1 MVKSLLSIFN
11 QLILNNGNGEF
22 FMEIINGGICAV
34 DGVLASGSRKG
45 KYGVSIIVSKENTAS
60 AVFTSNKVVAAPV
73 IVTREVIKDGKLSAV
88 VANSGNANC
97 FTGKEGIVNARKM
110 TKRVSDKLNIE
121 LNDVAVASTGIIGRE
136 LPLDI
141 INALIDESL
150 DNLENSPEAS
160 FSAAEAIMTTD
171 TFSKEFAVQT
181 TLNDGSTVKIGGITK
196 GSGMIAPNMGTMLC
210 FITTDVK
217 ASSHELNNALK
228 KAVDKSFNM
237 VVVDGDESTNDTLII
252 MSNGNSGKIDENFQ
266 EALEYLCI
274 ELAKMM
280 AKDAEGATKY
290 MEVNVN
296 SAASE
301 DDAKAASKAI
311 VGSSLVKTALY
322 GADPNWGRVVAAVG
336 YSGAKMDE
344 NLVDITFKSNDE
356 TVKIV
361 EKGSIMAFEG
371 TNELKLAEKIM
382 KKDEIEI
389 IVDLNLGKHSATA
402 YGCDL
407 TCDYVKINSEY
418 ST

>member
-1 MVKSLLSIFN
+1 MK
-11 QLILNNGNGEF
+11 
-22 FMEIINGGICAV
+22 IIKGGICAV

-45 KYGVSIIVSKENTAS
+45 KYGVSVIVSKENTAS

-73 IVTREVIKDGKLSAV
+73 IVTKDVLKDGKLSAI

-97 FTGKEGIVNARKM
+97 FTAEEGIASAREM
-110 TKRVSDKLNIE
+110 TKRVADKLNIE
-121 LNDVAVASTGIIGRE
+121 LNDVAVASTGIIGRK

-150 DNLENSPEAS
+150 NTLENSPEAS
-160 FSAAEAIMTTD
+160 FAAAEAIMTTD

-181 TLNDGSTVKIGGITK
+181 TLKDGSIVKIGGITK

-217 ASSHELNNALK
+217 ASAEELNDALK

-237 VVVDGDESTNDTLII
+237 VVVDGDESTNDTVIL
-252 MSNGNSGKIDENFQ
+252 MSNGSSGKIDENFH
-266 EALEYLCI
+266 EALGYVCT

-280 AKDAEGATKY
+280 AKDGEGETKY
-290 MEVNVN
+290 MEVHVN
-296 SAASE
+296 GAASSS
-301 DDAKAASKAI
+301 DAKSASKAI
-311 VGSSLVKTALY
+311 VGSSLVKTALF

-336 YSGAKMDE
+336 YSGAEMDE
-344 NLVDITFKSNDE
+344 KIVDITFKSDNE

-361 EKGSIMAFEG
+361 EKGSILAFDG
-371 TNELKLAEKIM
+371 TDELKTAEKIM
-382 KKDEIEI
+382 QNDEIEI
-389 IVDLNLGKHSATA
+389 IVDLNLGDHSAAA

-407 TCDYVKINSEY
+407 SYDYVKINSEY

>member
-1 MVKSLLSIFN
+1 MK
-11 QLILNNGNGEF
+11 
-22 FMEIINGGICAV
+22 IIEGGICAV

-73 IVTREVIKDGKLSAV
+73 IVTKEAVKNGQLSAI

-97 FTGKEGIVNARKM
+97 FTGEEGLNDAKEM
-110 TKRVSDKLNIE
+110 TKRVADKLDIE
-121 LNDVAVASTGIIGRE
+121 LNDVAVASTGIIGRK
-136 LPLDI
+136 LPLNI
-141 INALIDESL
+141 INELMDESL
-150 DNLENSPEAS
+150 DTLENSPEAS
-160 FSAAEAIMTTD
+160 FAAAEAIMTTD

-181 TLNDGSTVKIGGITK
+181 TLKDGNIVKIGGITK

-217 ASSHELNNALK
+217 ASSKELSDALK

-237 VVVDGDESTNDTLII
+237 VVVDGDESTNDTVIL
-252 MSNGNSGKIDENFQ
+252 MASGNSGELDENFQ
-266 EALEYLCI
+266 EALECVCI

-280 AKDAEGATKY
+280 AKDGEGATKY
-290 MEVNVN
+290 MEVDVN
-296 SAASE
+296 GAVSQEDANAA
-301 DDAKAASKAI
+301 AKSI
-311 VGSSLVKTALY
+311 VGSSLVKTALF

-344 NLVDITFKSNDE
+344 GSVDITFESKDK
-356 TVKIV
+356 TVVIV
-361 EKGSIMAFEG
+361 KKGSIMAHEG
-371 TNELKLAEKIM
+371 SEELKIAEEIM
-382 KKDEIEI
+382 NKEEIKI
-389 IVDLNLGKHSATA
+389 IVDLNLGKYSATA

-407 TCDYVKINSEY
+407 SYDYVKINSEY

>member
-1 MVKSLLSIFN
+1 
-11 QLILNNGNGEF
+11 
-22 FMEIINGGICAV
+22 MEIIKGGICAV

-45 KYGVSIIVSKENTAS
+45 KYGVSVIVSKENTAS

-73 IVTREVIKDGKLSAV
+73 IVTKDALKNGKLSAI

-97 FTGKEGIVNARKM
+97 FTGEEGIAGAKEM
-110 TKRVSDKLNIE
+110 TKRVADKLNIE
-121 LNDVAVASTGIIGRE
+121 LNDVAAASTGIIGRK

-150 DNLENSPEAS
+150 NTLENSPEAS
-160 FSAAEAIMTTD
+160 FAAAEAIMTTD

-181 TLNDGSTVKIGGITK
+181 NLKDGSTVKIGGITK

-217 ASSHELNNALK
+217 ASAEELNGALK

-237 VVVDGDESTNDTLII
+237 VVVDGDESTNDTVIL
-252 MSNGNSGKIDENFQ
+252 MSNGSSGKIDENFQ
-266 EALEYLCI
+266 EALEYVCI

-280 AKDAEGATKY
+280 AKDGEGETKY
-290 MEVNVN
+290 MEVHVN
-296 SAASE
+296 GAASL

-311 VGSSLVKTALY
+311 VGSSLVKTALF
-322 GADPNWGRVVAAVG
+322 GSDPNWGRVVAAVG
-336 YSGAKMDE
+336 YSGTEMDE
-344 NLVDITFKSNDE
+344 NLVDITFKSEDE

-361 EKGSIMAFEG
+361 EKGSILAFDG
-371 TNELKLAEKIM
+371 TDELKTAEKIM
-382 KKDEIEI
+382 QNDEIQI
-389 IVDLNLGKHSATA
+389 IVDLNLGKYSAAA

-407 TCDYVKINSEY
+407 SYDYVKINSEY

>member
-1 MVKSLLSIFN
+1 
-11 QLILNNGNGEF
+11 
-22 FMEIINGGICAV
+22 MEIIKGGICAV

-73 IVTREVIKDGKLSAV
+73 IVTKEVIKNGKLSAI

-97 FTGKEGIVNARKM
+97 FTGEEGIANAKEM
-110 TKRVSDKLNIE
+110 TKRVADKLNIE

-141 INALIDESL
+141 INGLIDESL
-150 DNLENSPEAS
+150 DTLENSTEAS
-160 FSAAEAIMTTD
+160 FAAAEAIMTTD

-181 TLNDGSTVKIGGITK
+181 TLKDGNIVKIGGITK

-217 ASSHELNNALK
+217 ASPQELNDALK

-237 VVVDGDESTNDTLII
+237 IVVDGDESTNDILIL
-252 MSNGNSGKIDENFQ
+252 MSNGTSGRIDENFQ

-280 AKDAEGATKY
+280 AKDGEGATKY

-296 SAASE
+296 GAESSNEAKTAA
-301 DDAKAASKAI
+301 KAI
-311 VGSSLVKTALY
+311 VGSSLVKTALA
-322 GADPNWGRVVAAVG
+322 GADPNWGRIIAAVG
-336 YSGAKMDE
+336 
-344 NLVDITFKSNDE
+344 
-356 TVKIV
+356 
-361 EKGSIMAFEG
+361 
-371 TNELKLAEKIM
+371 
-382 KKDEIEI
+382 
-389 IVDLNLGKHSATA
+389 
-402 YGCDL
+402 
-407 TCDYVKINSEY
+407 
-418 ST
+418 

>member
-1 MVKSLLSIFN
+1 
-11 QLILNNGNGEF
+11 
-22 FMEIINGGICAV
+22 MEIINGGICAV

-73 IVTREVIKDGKLSAV
+73 IITKEVIKDGKLSAI

-97 FTGKEGIVNARKM
+97 FTGENGMVNARKM
-110 TKRVSDKLNIE
+110 TKRVADKLNIE

-141 INALIDESL
+141 INGLIDESL
-150 DNLENSPEAS
+150 DTLENSPEAS
-160 FSAAEAIMTTD
+160 FEAAEAIMTTD
-171 TFSKEFAVQT
+171 TYSKEFAVQT
-181 TLNDGSTVKIGGITK
+181 ILKDGSNVKIGGITK

-217 ASSHELNNALK
+217 ASSEELNNALK
-228 KAVDKSFNM
+228 IAVDKSFIM
-237 VVVDGDESTNDTLII
+237 VVVDGDESTNDTVIL

-266 EALEYLCI
+266 EALEYVCI

-280 AKDAEGATKY
+280 AKDGEGATKY
-290 MEVNVN
+290 MEVKVN
-296 SAASE
+296 GAASLE
-301 DDAKAASKAI
+301 DAKAASKAI
-311 VGSSLVKTALY
+311 VGSSLVKTALF

-336 YSGAKMDE
+336 YSGAKMDA
-344 NLVDITFKSNDE
+344 NIVDIIFKSDGE
-356 TVKIV
+356 TVEIV
-361 EKGSIMAFEG
+361 KKGSIIAFDG
-371 TNELKLAEKIM
+371 TSELKIAEKIM

-389 IVDLNLGKHSATA
+389 IIDLNIGEYSATA

-407 TCDYVKINSEY
+407 TCDYVRINSEY

>member
-1 MVKSLLSIFN
+1 
-11 QLILNNGNGEF
+11 
-22 FMEIINGGICAV
+22 MEIINGGVCAV

-45 KYGVSIIVSKENTAS
+45 KYGVSVIVSKENTAS

-73 IVTREVIKDGKLSAV
+73 IVTKEVIENGKLSAI

-97 FTGKEGIVNARKM
+97 FTGEDGLKNAKEM
-110 TKRVSDKLNIE
+110 TKRVADKLNIE
-121 LNDVAVASTGIIGRE
+121 WNDVAVASTGIIGRE

-141 INALIDESL
+141 INGLIDESI
-150 DNLENSPEAS
+150 DTLENSSEGS
-160 FSAAEAIMTTD
+160 FAAAEAIMTTD
-171 TFSKEFAVQT
+171 TYSKEFAVQT
-181 TLNDGSTVKIGGITK
+181 TLENGSTVKIGGITK

-217 ASSHELNNALK
+217 ASSKELKDALK

-237 VVVDGDESTNDTLII
+237 VVVDGDESTNDTVIL

-290 MEVNVN
+290 MEVDVDGAV
-296 SAASE
+296 SF
-301 DDAKAASKAI
+301 DDAKTAAKAI
-311 VGSSLVKTALY
+311 VGSSLVKTALF
-322 GADPNWGRVVAAVG
+322 GADPNWGRVAAAVG

-344 NLVDITFKSNDE
+344 SLVDITFQSDDE
-356 TVKIV
+356 NVEIVK
-361 EKGSIMAFEG
+361 KGSIIASEG
-371 TNELKLAEKIM
+371 TPELKTAEKIM
-382 KKDEIEI
+382 KNDEIKI
-389 IVDLNLGKHSATA
+389 IVDLNLGEHSATA
-402 YGCDL
+402 FGCDL
-407 TCDYVKINSEY
+407 TCGYVKINSEY